1 MHPLVQDL
9 NDRITRL
16 NNAGVEGGGILRECA
31 QELEILERQRDY
43 WQAERMKLLHFIKT
57 QCRVQY
63 WPKDGRPPIV
73 HNPFTA
79 YDGDQMDALLAEMR
93 AQSSPNTKDEPRPA
107 QQN

>member
-1 MHPLVQDL
+1 MTALVQDL
-9 NDRITRL
+9 NRRVEML
-16 NNAGVEGGGILRECA
+16 NNAGVSGGGILKECA
-31 QELEILERQRDY
+31 SELEILERQRDY

-73 HNPFTA
+73 HNPFTP

-93 AQSSPNTKDEPRPA
+93 ALSSPNIKLTE
-107 QQN
+107 